1 MDRDIVRDNVLT
13 ASEAAEL
20 LGLSRPRLQQIM
32 DAGDIM
38 PLKKDAKGTTLFFRS
53 DLIEYQKGKSK
64 KKTPYLCTGSTSK
77 CVDFFKKNRKK
88 LAKVNS
94 IFVFFDRLDAAKR
107 GYYQT
112 IYNQDYQGRYFSVMV
127 PLMVLRDSEGQ
138 EMWLQSCN
146 CGYRGEG
153 PRGTKIILKS
163 LIDAKELF
171 GDDLHLDDLE
181 DLVSENRVLKIFRSG
196 ETAPFDV
203 LAQKKSAFEEYSGCG
218 EIYPV
223 LVSIEGKLA
232 LLEEGS
238 FHRLSK
244 GLLNRFSFFLGDV
257 VEVRLYPKRL
267 PFKSLMGADYLAQYN
282 CILEDEGGRQVWL
295 RVQLDET
302 KLDELFD
309 VFNDE
314 GFYSE
319 RPSRKELFSRSETP
333 DEVVFEKRD
342 VSNSKKR

>member
-1 MDRDIVRDNVLT
+1 
-13 ASEAAEL
+13 
-20 LGLSRPRLQQIM
+20 
-32 DAGDIM
+32 
-38 PLKKDAKGTTLFFRS
+38 
-53 DLIEYQKGKSK
+53 
-64 KKTPYLCTGSTSK
+64 
-77 CVDFFKKNRKK
+77 
-88 LAKVNS
+88 
-94 IFVFFDRLDAAKR
+94 
-107 GYYQT
+107 
-112 IYNQDYQGRYFSVMV
+112 MV

-196 ETAPFDV
+196 ETASFDV
-203 LAQKKSAFEEYSGCG
+203 LAQKKSAFEAYSGCR

-244 GLLNRFSFFLGDV
+244 GLLNRF
-257 VEVRLYPKRL
+257 
-267 PFKSLMGADYLAQYN
+267 
-282 CILEDEGGRQVWL
+282 
-295 RVQLDET
+295 
-302 KLDELFD
+302 
-309 VFNDE
+309 
-314 GFYSE
+314 
-319 RPSRKELFSRSETP
+319 
-333 DEVVFEKRD
+333 
-342 VSNSKKR
+342 